1 MKKVIF
7 LIGALMA
14 VVSQVNAQS
23 LGYRWTKAIG
33 GTTGDYGYQVVAD
46 NNGYTYVLGAFEGT
60 VDLDP
65 SSSTAG
71 FTSQG
76 NYDVYLAKY
85 SPSGDYMWG
94 KTFGGTSGDFGN
106 GLVISGNAVFVTGT
120 FRNTVDFDPGAGTA
134 NLTGSSGGDDD
145 IFIARYDTAGN
156 YVWAKKI
163 GAGIADYSRA
173 IAIDGSSNIY
183 ITGEFAGTVDFDP
196 SGTTANLSATASYD
210 VFVAK
215 YNSSGNYV
223 WAQKVSTTW
232 NDFSYGITVDGSA
245 NVYITGQFNGTAY
258 FGSQTITSPGADN
271 AFLAKYNSSG
281 TALWA
286 KNVAS
291 SGLGSAQGKSVK
303 VDGSGNVYL
312 TGTFIG
318 TFDFDPG
325 SGNAALA
332 STIQE
337 DVFLAKYDG
346 SGNYLW
352 AGKMGGSMQDVSTSM
367 VLDASGNAYV
377 TGYFNSTAD
386 FDMSAGTTNLTSAGG
401 ADIFLV
407 KYNSGGTFQ
416 WVKQIGSTG
425 NDRGLGL
432 YLTTGTV
439 KSIVLTGFF
448 EGTADF
454 DPSSATDNLTA
465 SGMTDGFVATYCGNA
480 PAKPATINGSSTVCK
495 GSSNVYLVT
504 NDSLAGNYN
513 WTLPAGWSGNSS
525 SNSITIT
532 AGNAGGTISVVAGNT
547 CGSSDASTL
556 SVTVNTANTAVVQTG
571 LTLTASATGAT
582 YQWLNCNSGKAP
594 VSGATLQ
601 SYTATSGSYAVA
613 VTQNG
618 CTDTSSCFMV
628 PAAGVGTVATDWFSV
643 FPNPSKGTVM
653 INLQKNAEEIKV
665 MVHDALGREILAQQY
680 MNTHEVWVDLD
691 VPEGIYFVT
700 VMEKG
705 GNAATRK
712 LVVGR

>member
-7 LIGALMA
+7 LISALMA
-14 VVSQVNAQS
+14 VVSHVNAQS

-65 SSSTAG
+65 SAATAS
-71 FTSQG
+71 FTSLG

-85 SPSGDYMWG
+85 SPGGDYMWG
-94 KTFGGTSGDFGN
+94 KTLGGTDGDFGK
-106 GLVISGNAVFVTGT
+106 GLVISGNAVFITGS

-145 IFIARYDTAGN
+145 IFIARYDTSGN

-196 SGTTANLSATASYD
+196 SGATANLSATASYD

-232 NDFSYGITVDGSA
+232 SDFSFGITVDGSA

-271 AFLAKYNSSG
+271 AFLAKYNSGG

-291 SGLGSAQGKSVK
+291 SGNGSAQGKSVK

-325 SGNAALA
+325 AGNVMLG

-337 DVFLAKYDG
+337 DIFLSKYDG

-367 VLDASGNAYV
+367 VIDAGGNTYV

-386 FDMSAGTTNLTSAGG
+386 FDMSAGTANLTSAGG

-407 KYNSGGTFQ
+407 KYNTGGSFQ

-432 YLTTGTV
+432 YLTAGALNN
-439 KSIVLTGFF
+439 IALTGFF

-454 DPSSATDNLTA
+454 DPSSATANLTSA
-465 SGMTDGFVATYCGNA
+465 GMTDGFVSMYCGNA
-480 PAKPATINGSSTVCK
+480 PAKPATINGSSTVCA

-504 NDSLAGNYN
+504 NDSLASIYN
-513 WTLPAGWSGNSS
+513 WTLPGGWSGSS
-525 SNSITIT
+525 TTNSITIT
-532 AGNAGGTISVVAGNT
+532 AGNAGGTLSVVAGNT
-547 CGSSDASTL
+547 CGTSDASTIT
-556 SVTVNTANTAVVQTG
+556 VNVNTVNTTVTQTG

-582 YQWLNCNSGKAP
+582 YQWLDCNNNMTP
-594 VSGATLQ
+594 VSGAAAQ
-601 SYTATSGSYAVA
+601 SHTATSGSYAVK

-618 CTDTSSCFMV
+618 CTDTSNCFMV
-628 PAAGVGTVATDWFSV
+628 PAAGIGSVATDLFSV
-643 FPNPSKGTVM
+643 FPNPSKGPVM
-653 INLQKNAEEIKV
+653 ISLQKNTAEIKV
-665 MVHDALGREILAQQY
+665 IVHDALGREILAQQY
-680 MNTHEVWVDLD
+680 INTLDVWVDLD
-691 VPEGIYFVT
+691 IPEGIYFVT
-700 VMEKG
+700 VTEKD

-712 LVVGR
+712 LVVTK